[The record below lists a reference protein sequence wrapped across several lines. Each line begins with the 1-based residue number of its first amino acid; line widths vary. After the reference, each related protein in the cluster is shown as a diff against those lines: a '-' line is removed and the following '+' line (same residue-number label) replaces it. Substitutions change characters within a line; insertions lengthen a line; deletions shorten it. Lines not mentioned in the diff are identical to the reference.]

1 MTHPTEPES
10 SPTVTVRVVT
20 PDGVMFVH
28 IMEYANGLPYK
39 LDLSIG
45 KAGSSVQAWAQAL
58 SRVISLAL
66 VMGVPITSIAECV
79 SAITTDRLSF
89 NGNRAVRSS
98 PDGIAQAI
106 IQYVADKSPV
116 FRKRVKRRGP
126 TVFGEGVDD

>member
-1 MTHPTEPES
+1 MTPPPEPEF
-10 SPTVTVRVVT
+10 SPTVTVKVIT

-28 IMEYANGLPYK
+28 IMEYENGLPYK

-66 VMGVPITSIAECV
+66 VMGVPIASIAEGV
-79 SAITTDRLSF
+79 SAITTDKLSF
-89 NGNRAVRSS
+89 NGNRAVRSG

-106 IQYVADKSPV
+106 IQYMADKSPV
-116 FRKRVKRRGP
+116 FRKRARRRGP
-126 TVFGEGVDD
+126 TVFGEGID

>member
-1 MTHPTEPES
+1 MTHSTEPEL
-10 SPTVTVRVVT
+10 SPTVTVKVTT

-28 IMEYANGLPYK
+28 IMELPSGIPYK

-58 SRVISLAL
+58 SRTISLCL
-66 VMGVPITSIAECV
+66 IHGMPITELAECV

-89 NGNRAVRSS
+89 SNNKAVRSG

-116 FRKRVKRRGP
+116 FRKRVRRRGP